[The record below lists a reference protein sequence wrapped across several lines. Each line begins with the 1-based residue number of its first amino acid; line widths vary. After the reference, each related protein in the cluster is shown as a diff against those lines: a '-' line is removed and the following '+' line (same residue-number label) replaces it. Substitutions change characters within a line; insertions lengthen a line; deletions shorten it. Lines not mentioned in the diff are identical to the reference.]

1 VFNSTAQEF
10 VTMKNLFL
18 RLINETEGQDLIE
31 YALLAALIA
40 IAAIIAMGNLGSAIN
55 NKFQSVSATLAS

>member
-1 VFNSTAQEF
+1 
-10 VTMKNLFL
+10 MKNLFL

-40 IAAIIAMGNLGSAIN
+40 IAAIIAMGNLGTAIN
-55 NKFQSVSATLAS
+55 NKFNSVSATLAS